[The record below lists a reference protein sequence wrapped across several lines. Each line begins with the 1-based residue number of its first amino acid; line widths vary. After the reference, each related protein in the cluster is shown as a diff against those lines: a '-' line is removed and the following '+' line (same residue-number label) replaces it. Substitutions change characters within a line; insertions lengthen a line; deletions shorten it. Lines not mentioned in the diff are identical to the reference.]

1 MSLKAFH
8 LVFIVASILLALG
21 FAAWAFVTYFSA
33 QGGNIWDLVMGA
45 ASALVAVGLVF
56 YERYF
61 LKKLKNVSYL

>member
-21 FAAWAFVTYFSA
+21 FGVWSYVNYRAPH
-33 QGGNIWDLVMGA
+33 GNTSDLVIAIVSGVI
-45 ASALVAVGLVF
+45 ALGLVG
-56 YERYF
+56 YEIYF

>member
-8 LVFIVASILLALG
+8 LIFITASCVLSLG
-21 FAAWAFVTYFSA
+21 CTIWGLKNYFSDE
-33 QGGNIWDLVMGA
+33 GSTLDLVFGLGSLA
-45 ASALVAVGLVF
+45 VGVGLVF

>member
-8 LVFIVASILLALG
+8 VIFITASSALAFGWGVWELKTG
-21 FAAWAFVTYFSA
+21 FSA
-33 QGGNIWDLVMGA
+33 DGH
-45 ASALVAVGLVF
+45 AVDFVYGIGSLAVSIGLIF

>member
-8 LVFIVASILLALG
+8 LIFITASSALAFGFVVWALKNYFSSEGVAMDLVYAIGS
-21 FAAWAFVTYFSA
+21 FAA
-33 QGGNIWDLVMGA
+33 GI
-45 ASALVAVGLVF
+45 GLIF

>member
-8 LVFIVASILLALG
+8 VIFITASSALAFGCGVWELKNFFSTEGRALDVVFAIGA
-21 FAAWAFVTYFSA
+21 FAA
-33 QGGNIWDLVMGA
+33 GI
-45 ASALVAVGLVF
+45 ALIV